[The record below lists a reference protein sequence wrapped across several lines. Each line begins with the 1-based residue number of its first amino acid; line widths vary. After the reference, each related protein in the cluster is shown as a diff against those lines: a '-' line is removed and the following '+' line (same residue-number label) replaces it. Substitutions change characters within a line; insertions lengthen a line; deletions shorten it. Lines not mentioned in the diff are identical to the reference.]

1 MASQIDYQVLLET
14 IITTAKK
21 AADKN
26 SGKSDLESKAMLFA
40 YCDVLDAVMA
50 QADILEAPLAE
61 IGLEGFD
68 PYDQSEDKKAA

>member
-14 IITTAKK
+14 IVTTAKK

-26 SGKSDLESKAMLFA
+26 RGKSDLESKALLFA
-40 YCDVLDAVMA
+40 YCDVLDALIT
-50 QADILEAPLAE
+50 QADILEIPLVD

-68 PYDQSEDKKAA
+68 PYDLSEGKKAA

>member
-26 SGKSDLESKAMLFA
+26 RGKIDVESKAKLFA
-40 YCDVLDAVMA
+40 YCDVLDAVMT
-50 QADILEAPLAE
+50 QADILEVPLAD
-61 IGLEGFD
+61 IGLDGFD
-68 PYDQSEDKKAA
+68 PYDLGEGKKAA